1 LDLEKK
7 YYSISEVAD
16 MIQSNASLLRFWEK
30 EFPNYIK
37 PQKNKKGNRIYQERD
52 IKYIKII
59 HHLVKDRGYTL
70 QGAKTKLNTNSKDTI
85 ENVELVMELE
95 RIKKTLEDIRDQF
108 SY

>member
-1 LDLEKK
+1 
-7 YYSISEVAD
+7 